1 MKNRIG
7 GITLILTMAMK
18 RQKSRHN
25 NTKNEQL
32 KEELFSHTSIN
43 KNEQS
48 PKVGRMW
55 PNVS

>member
-7 GITLILTMAMK
+7 GIILILTMAMK

-32 KEELFSHTSIN
+32 KEELFSHTRISE
-43 KNEQS
+43 NEQS
-48 PKVGRMW
+48 PKVG
-55 PNVS
+55 

>member
-7 GITLILTMAMK
+7 GIILILTMAMK

-43 KNEQS
+43 ENKQS

-55 PNVS
+55 PNAS

>member
-7 GITLILTMAMK
+7 GIILILTMAMK

-43 KNEQS
+43 ENEQS
-48 PKVGRMW
+48 PKVGRVW
-55 PNVS
+55 PNAS

>member
-7 GITLILTMAMK
+7 GIILILTMAMK

-32 KEELFSHTSIN
+32 KEELFSHTSISE
-43 KNEQS
+43 NEQS

>member
-1 MKNRIG
+1 MKNRNG
-7 GITLILTMAMK
+7 GIILILTMAMK

-43 KNEQS
+43 ENEQS
-48 PKVGRMW
+48 PKVGRM
-55 PNVS
+55 